1 MECRVVKKPREP
13 KGVRNKKTLTP
24 WNGVVDNPEDYEGFV
39 YCITR
44 NDGKYYVGM
53 KFTKSRRRVKQKDSA
68 RRKRV
73 EKDSDWKHYKGS
85 SKELLKDIKQLGQ
98 EAFDFTI
105 LGWYKTRSGVRYAE
119 MREQVRNDVLN
130 DPNSYNSNVMNRF
143 FKGNIE

>member
-1 MECRVVKKPREP
+1 MSSLMTTIEVDQNAAIILHSLKDKAEAQ
-13 KGVRNKKTLTP
+13 GVSLGELLQNLAGDKSIVAASFEQALRNEAMLEALRQT
-24 WNGVVDNPEDYEGFV
+24 
-39 YCITR
+39 
-44 NDGKYYVGM
+44 
-53 KFTKSRRRVKQKDSA
+53 
-68 RRKRV
+68 
-73 EKDSDWKHYKGS
+73 
-85 SKELLKDIKQLGQ
+85 KELLKDIKQLGQ

>member
-1 MECRVVKKPREP
+1 M
-13 KGVRNKKTLTP
+13 
-24 WNGVVDNPEDYEGFV
+24 

-44 NDGKYYVGM
+44 NDGKYLCRYEVYEIAPPG
-53 KFTKSRRRVKQKDSA
+53 KAERQRA
-68 RRKRV
+68 RKRV

-85 SKELLKDIKQLGQ
+85 SKELLKILSSLVKKH
-98 EAFDFTI
+98 FDFTI

-143 FKGNIE
+143 